1 MKREVWLPADAQSA
15 LEWPLVLE
23 RLAQH
28 ATSALGA
35 AACRT
40 LPLETTLQAAERRM
54 AETSEMVAL
63 RAGTEGFPSLCAPDV
78 RDHLGRTLKGGAL
91 DALECRDVGLV
102 VQVTEEVVRYAAG
115 HRQEAPALT
124 ALAAPLPPLATLA
137 ALRADIEWVVDADG
151 VMKESASPELKRLTQ
166 QVHDLKEAMRRRLEA
181 ILHSKRY
188 ADVLQDRYFVQREG
202 RYVLPVK
209 AELRTKIPGIVHDVS
224 SSGATVFFEPRELVE
239 LNNAIRVGELAVDR
253 EVRRILQELSGQIAQ
268 HAEALAHA
276 QEILATLDVVGAKA
290 ALALQLR
297 AQPVPL
303 NERGRVRLLQARHP
317 LLALSRTN
325 VVANDIVL
333 DEPVQ
338 VMIISGANTGGKTV
352 TLKLVGLYALM
363 VRAGLWLPCDAGSEM
378 AWFAEVF
385 ADIGDA
391 QDLAKD
397 LSSFSSHVVRMIQ
410 LLQMLDDQRE
420 PGGGTQGRYLVLL
433 DEPMTSTDPVEGAAL
448 AQALLS
454 RLASRGAKAIV
465 TTHYTELK
473 AMAQSSAGF
482 VNASVEF
489 DVARLAP
496 TYRLL
501 AGIPGGSSAIEIA
514 GRLGMD
520 ETLLEDAREHV
531 QSDELDLERLLS
543 DVQSKQRAVA
553 DELERAEALRRETE
567 QLAQEARLVTERVRQ
582 AEQAEQRNA
591 RRKMADDLQR
601 ARATIQDIVDGL
613 KREKT
618 VEKAKAARVRLA
630 TVEVEALPP
639 VAPAVPRVP
648 LDRLNV
654 GDVVAL
660 ANLGTQAILLEVPV
674 GRPRVRVRV
683 GTTEL
688 SVPVDGLVG
697 VGPATS
703 KSQENRGGGA
713 SDPSRGRKT
722 SWSRGPTEEPPVVVD
737 VRGRAA
743 DEALDVVI
751 AALDQATLGGSP
763 VLRIIHGHG
772 TGKLKAS
779 LRDYLKNSP
788 YVTGFRAGDKSEGGD
803 GATIVELK
811 R

>member
-1 MKREVWLPADAQSA
+1 MKREAWLPADAQSA
-15 LEWPLVLE
+15 LEWPSVLE
-23 RLAQH
+23 ELARH
-28 ATSALGA
+28 ATSVLGV
-35 AACRT
+35 AACRA
-40 LPLETTLQAAERRM
+40 LPLEATLEAAERRM

-63 RAGTEGFPSLCAPDV
+63 RAGMDGFPGLRAPDM

-91 DALECRDVGLV
+91 DALECRDVGLL
-102 VQVTEEVVRYAAG
+102 VQVTEDVVRYAAR
-115 HRQEAPALT
+115 HRPEAPALT
-124 ALAAPLPPLATLA
+124 ALAAPLPSLATLA
-137 ALRADIEWVVDADG
+137 ALRAEIEWVVDADG

-181 ILHSKRY
+181 ILHSTRY
-188 ADVLQDRYFVQREG
+188 AEVLQDRYFVQREG

-209 AELRTKIPGIVHDVS
+209 TELRTKIPGIVHDVS

-239 LNNAIRVGELAVDR
+239 LNNGIRVGELAIDR

-268 HAEALAHA
+268 HAEALAQA

-290 ALALQLR
+290 ALAIQLR

-303 NERGRVRLLQARHP
+303 NERGHVRLLQARHP
-317 LLALSRTN
+317 LLALSRAS
-325 VVANDIVL
+325 VVANDLML
-333 DEPVQ
+333 DEPVR

-352 TLKLVGLYALM
+352 TLKLVGLFALM
-363 VRAGLWLPCDAGSEM
+363 VRAGLWLPCAVGSEM

-410 LLQMLDDQRE
+410 LLQMLDDRRGT
-420 PGGGTQGRYLVLL
+420 GGETAGRYLVLL
-433 DEPMTSTDPVEGAAL
+433 DEPMTSTDPAEGAAL

-454 RLASRGAKAIV
+454 RLAARGAKVIV

-473 AMAQSSAGF
+473 AMAQSSPGF
-482 VNASVEF
+482 LNASVEF

-496 TYRLL
+496 TYRLI

-531 QSDELDLERLLS
+531 RADELHLERLLS

-553 DELERAEALRRETE
+553 DELARTEAPRREAE
-567 QLAQEARLVTERVRQ
+567 ELAQEARLVTERVRQ
-582 AEQAEQRNA
+582 AEQADHRHA
-591 RRKMADDLQR
+591 RKKMADDLQR
-601 ARATIQDIVDGL
+601 ARAAIQDIVDGL

-618 VEKAKAARVRLA
+618 VEKAKSARARLA
-630 TVEVEALPP
+630 AVEAEWAPP
-639 VAPAVPRVP
+639 AAAVPSVP

-660 ANLGTQAILLEVPV
+660 ANLGTQAILIETPA
-674 GRPRVRVRV
+674 GRSRVRVRV
-683 GTTEL
+683 GSTEL
-688 SVPVDGLVG
+688 SVPIEGLVG
-697 VGPATS
+697 VGPTTS
-703 KSQENRGGGA
+703 TSH
-713 SDPSRGRKT
+713 SRGSAASGPLVGRIAT
-722 SWSRGPTEEPPVVVD
+722 WSPGPTEEPPMVVD
-737 VRGRAA
+737 VRGKAV
-743 DEALDVVI
+743 DEALDDVI
-751 AALDQATLGGSP
+751 AVLDRATLGGSP

-772 TGKLKAS
+772 TGKLKAGV
-779 LRDYLKNSP
+779 RDYLKTSP

>member
-1 MKREVWLPADAQSA
+1 MNGETWLPVDAQSA

-23 RLAQH
+23 HLAHH
-28 ATSALGA
+28 ATSVLGA
-35 AACRT
+35 SACRT
-40 LPLETTLQAAERRM
+40 LPLEATLEAAERRM
-54 AETSEMVAL
+54 QETSEMVAL
-63 RAGTEGFPSLCAPDV
+63 RAGTDGFPGLRTPDV

-91 DALECRDVGLV
+91 DAPECREVGLL
-102 VQVTEEVVRYAAG
+102 VQATEDVVRYAVR
-115 HRQEAPALT
+115 HRQEAPALA
-124 ALAAPLPPLATLA
+124 ALAEPLPPLPALA
-137 ALRADIEWVVDADG
+137 SLRAEIEWVVDTDG
-151 VMKESASPELKRLTQ
+151 VMKESASSELKRLTQ
-166 QVHDLKEAMRRRLEA
+166 QVHHLKEAMRRRLEA
-181 ILHSKRY
+181 IVHSTRY

-209 AELRTKIPGIVHDVS
+209 TELRTKIPGIVHDVS

-253 EVRRILQELSGQIAQ
+253 EVRRILQELSGQIGR
-268 HAEALAHA
+268 HAEALAQA
-276 QEILATLDVVGAKA
+276 QEILAALDVVGAKA
-290 ALALQLR
+290 ALAMQLR

-303 NERGRVRLLQARHP
+303 SERGRVRLLQARHP
-317 LLALSRTN
+317 LLALSRAS

-338 VMIISGANTGGKTV
+338 VMVISGANTGGKTV
-352 TLKLVGLYALM
+352 TLKLVGLFALM

-397 LSSFSSHVVRMIQ
+397 LSSFSSHVMRMIQ
-410 LLQMLDDQRE
+410 LLQMLDVQW
-420 PGGGTQGRYLVLL
+420 GTGAGAQGRYLVLL
-433 DEPMTSTDPVEGAAL
+433 DEPMTSTDPAEGAAL

-473 AMAQSSAGF
+473 AMAQSSPGF

-520 ETLLEDAREHV
+520 EALLEDAREHV
-531 QSDELDLERLLS
+531 RSDELDLERLLS

-553 DELERAEALRRETE
+553 DELARTEVARREAEAL
-567 QLAQEARLVTERVRQ
+567 AMEARLVTERVRQ
-582 AEQAEQRNA
+582 AEQTEQRQA
-591 RRKMADDLQR
+591 RKKMADDLQR
-601 ARATIQDIVDGL
+601 ARASIQDIVDGL
-613 KREKT
+613 KRERT
-618 VEKAKAARVRLA
+618 VEKAKAARARLA
-630 TVEVEALPP
+630 AVEAESLPP
-639 VAPAVPRVP
+639 AAAAGPGVP
-648 LDRLNV
+648 LERLSV
-654 GDVVAL
+654 GDVVEL
-660 ANLGTQAILLEVPV
+660 ANLGTQGILLETPA

-683 GTTEL
+683 GGSEL
-688 SVPVDGLVG
+688 SVPIDGLVG
-697 VGPATS
+697 GGPATL
-703 KSQENRGGGA
+703 KVQERGGVSGPPG
-713 SDPSRGRKT
+713 SRKT
-722 SWSRGPTEEPPVVVD
+722 SWSRGPVEEPPMVVD

-743 DEALDVVI
+743 DEALDDVI
-751 AALDQATLGGSP
+751 AALDRATLGGSP

-772 TGKLKAS
+772 TGKLKTS
-779 LRDYLKNSP
+779 LRDYLKHSP